1 MTARKIV
8 LMLSVLALVAMT
20 WVVLNRASVQQQG
33 PIQILPSGGDF
44 TLMTADGEISLA
56 DLRGE
61 VVLLYFGY
69 THCPD
74 VCPIDLAIMG
84 QAISNLDPHEQ
95 AQARGLFVS
104 VDPERD
110 DLEHL
115 KRYTAH
121 FHERIIG
128 ATGTHEAIT
137 RAASL
142 YAAGYMADPLPE
154 GASSDAYTISHTAS
168 TYVIDRE
175 GQLRERLSHAS
186 AVDETVAAIRRVLQ
200 IPIASGDN
208 SAR

>member
-1 MTARKIV
+1 MTTRKIV

-20 WVVLNRASVQQQG
+20 WAVLNRASVQQQG
-33 PIQILPSGGDF
+33 PIQILPPGGDF

-142 YAAGYMADPLPE
+142 YAAGYMADPSPSE
-154 GASSDAYTISHTAS
+154 TDYTISHTAS

-175 GQLRERLSHAS
+175 GKLRERLSHAS

-200 IPIASGDN
+200 IPIASGNN

>member
-1 MTARKIV
+1 MRKAFFILPV
-8 LMLSVLALVAMT
+8 LVLLALTVFVMS
-20 WVVLNRASVQQQG
+20 RGMHQQPVQL
-33 PIQILPSGGDF
+33 LPPGGDF
-44 TLMTADGEISLA
+44 TLMTADGPASLA

-74 VCPIDLAIMG
+74 VCPIDLAVMA
-84 QAISNLDPHEQ
+84 QAISSLEAHEQ

-168 TYVIDRE
+168 TYVIDRD

-186 AVDETVAAIRRVLQ
+186 AVDETVAAIRRVLR